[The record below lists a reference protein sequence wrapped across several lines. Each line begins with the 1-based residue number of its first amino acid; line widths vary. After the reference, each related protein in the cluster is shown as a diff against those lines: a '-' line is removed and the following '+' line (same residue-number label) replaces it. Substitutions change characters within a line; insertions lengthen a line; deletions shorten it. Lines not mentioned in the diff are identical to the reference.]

1 MSLRKL
7 YEQFRDYVEFLA
19 IYVREAHPVDG
30 WHLGR
35 PDVYDPTTLEER
47 REAAGQ
53 CIDAMN
59 HGIRTYVDD
68 MDDAVSIAYAAWPNR
83 LYLIDV
89 DGRVVYAGGRGPFGY
104 KPKQLKKAIDTL
116 LDSHQ

>member
-1 MSLRKL
+1 VSLRKL

-35 PDVYDPTTLEER
+35 PDIVDPITLEER

-116 LDSHQ
+116 LDSQT